1 MNPAAATVSIVIPN
15 WNGMEHLSSCLESVR
30 RQTYKAAEV
39 ILVDNGSTDGST
51 GFIKTSFPEVILI
64 LFGTNRGF
72 AAAVNRGIETATGDI
87 IALLNNDIEL
97 EPQWLERAMSGL
109 LHHKEAGSAACKML
123 RYDNRTIIDAV
134 GDGLT
139 RGANPLTRGA
149 GMHQGAISDREEFIF
164 GACAGAALYK
174 KGLFTSV
181 GTFDESFISYYEDAD
196 LAFRSQLAGFK
207 CIYVPSAVCYHK
219 RGATAKKMKAHYPI
233 RMQERNLTAFHI
245 KNIPAMVLLRR
256 FPVILASRI
265 RRLFRLTLSGLGV
278 PAWSGLLEGLA
289 LIPEMIRKRKII
301 QSQRTVS
308 CDYILSFM
316 RRES

>member
-30 RQTYKAAEV
+30 KQTYKAAEV
-39 ILVDNGSTDGST
+39 ILVDNGSSDGSRE
-51 GFIKTSFPEVILI
+51 FLKRSFPGVIPIFLE
-64 LFGTNRGF
+64 TNRGF
-72 AAAVNRGIETATGDI
+72 AVAVNRGIETAKGDI

-97 EPQWLERAMSGL
+97 EPQWLERAISGL
-109 LHHKEAGSAACKML
+109 LRHKEVGSVACKML
-123 RYDNRTIIDAV
+123 RFDNRTIVDAV
-134 GDGLT
+134 GDTLT

-149 GMHQGAISDREEFIF
+149 GMPEDAIVDNEEFVF

-174 KGLFTSV
+174 RELFKSV
-181 GTFDESFISYYEDAD
+181 GIFDESFISYYEDAD

-219 RGATAKKMKAHYPI
+219 RGATAAKMKAHYPI

-245 KNIPAMVLLRR
+245 KNIPTVILLKR
-256 FPVILASRI
+256 FPVIVASRI
-265 RRLFRLTLSGLGV
+265 RRLFRLTLSGFGV
-278 PAWSGLLEGLA
+278 PAWSGFLEGLT
-289 LIPEMIRKRKII
+289 LIPEMAGKRKII

-308 CDYILSFM
+308 SDYILSFM
-316 RRES
+316 QRES